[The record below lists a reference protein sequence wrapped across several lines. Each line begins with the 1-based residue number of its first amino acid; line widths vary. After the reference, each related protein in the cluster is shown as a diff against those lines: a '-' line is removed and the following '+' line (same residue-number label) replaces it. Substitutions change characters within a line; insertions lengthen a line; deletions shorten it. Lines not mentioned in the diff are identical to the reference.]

1 VGWLVL
7 LQGLVL
13 AFGCGGQS
21 EKEGGGGDD
30 DGGGTGGSSTGGTAT
45 GAVSGSATSGSSG
58 ASGTSSGGT
67 ASGGTAS
74 GGTASGGTAS
84 GGTAGE
90 AGAPTGGTS
99 SGGAAGEAG
108 APSGAEC
115 VSAADCR
122 LVSDCCSCRAEP
134 IGVPGELCP
143 LDCAFDSCGQGGGVE
158 PSEVECVMGR
168 CVVARSCVGSVT
180 CPALPPNCGEGR
192 LPSVVE
198 GCWGPC
204 LAVTDCSAVPS
215 CSDCGQ
221 AVCVAFDS
229 FRGSYHCVE
238 PADGCNAGNYCE
250 CLGACTFD
258 CVETD
263 DGVGCTC
270 PVC

>member
-58 ASGTSSGGT
+58 ASGTS
-67 ASGGTAS
+67 SGGTAS